1 MNLHSPPA
9 SYRAY
14 FRSLLGT
21 SLQMEVGEVGG
32 GAVHS
37 SVCEQVKLALQ
48 RELEG
53 EVRRRR

>member
-32 GAVHS
+32 AVHS